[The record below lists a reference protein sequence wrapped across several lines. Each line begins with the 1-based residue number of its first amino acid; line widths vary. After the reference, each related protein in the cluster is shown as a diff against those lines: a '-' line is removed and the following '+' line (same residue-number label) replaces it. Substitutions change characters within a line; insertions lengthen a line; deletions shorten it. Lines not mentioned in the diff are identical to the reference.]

1 MNAASPASAEPF
13 LPTTSAVTRTRRAQL
28 KSSSAETYSKALRH
42 FTTVFKGSVPTTVDT
57 IHRYLMTMRKSAP
70 ATAYLRLQAIRHEHS
85 RQGLPSPTDD
95 PTVRA
100 VMRNL
105 QLGISPGKKPE
116 TAKRTEPKHARA
128 VTRTL
133 LERMLDAM
141 GTNSLDRRD
150 RCVLTLSFGAAL
162 SRSALVALNRDD
174 IRFTNDVMVLTIRD
188 FADTARMRTVTV
200 PITGHELCAA
210 TATRDWL
217 RHAALDLEPQD
228 GPLLRRFSRAGDPTQ
243 YRLSAAWINVVLK
256 QRLKTIGVD
265 PAPYSGLSMRRGRM
279 AEIGKGVL

>member
-1 MNAASPASAEPF
+1 MNAASPASAELF
-13 LPTTSAVTRTRRAQL
+13 LPTTSVAARTRRAPL
-28 KSSSAETYSKALRH
+28 KSSSAETYSKALSH
-42 FTTVFKGSVPTTVDT
+42 FTTVFKGSVPATVDT
-57 IHRYLMTMRKSAP
+57 ILRYVTAMRKSAP
-70 ATAYLRLQAIRHEHS
+70 STAYLRLQAIRHEHV

-95 PTVRA
+95 PSVRV

-105 QLGISPGKKPE
+105 QLGISPGNKTE
-116 TAKRTEPKHARA
+116 AFKRTEPKHARA
-128 VTRTL
+128 VTRNL

-188 FADTARMRTVTV
+188 LVDAAKTRTVTV
-200 PITGHELCAA
+200 PTTGHELCAA

-217 RHAALDLEPQD
+217 RHAALDLDPQD
-228 GPLLRRFSRAGDPTQ
+228 GPLLRRFSRAGDPTPD
-243 YRLSAAWINVVLK
+243 RLSAAWINVVLK
-256 QRLKTIGVD
+256 MRLKAIGVD
-265 PAPYSGLSMRRGRM
+265 PTPYSGLSLRRGRI
-279 AEIGKGVL
+279 AEIGKGIL

>member
-1 MNAASPASAEPF
+1 MNAASPASAELF
-13 LPTTSAVTRTRRAQL
+13 LPTKSVATRARRAPL

-42 FTTVFKGSVPTTVDT
+42 FTVAFKGSVPATVQT
-57 IHRYLMTMRKSAP
+57 IHRYVTAMRKSAP
-70 ATAYLRLQAIRHEHS
+70 ATAYLRLQAIRYEHV

-95 PTVRA
+95 PSVRA

-105 QLGISPGKKPE
+105 QLGIAPGKKADG
-116 TAKRTEPKHARA
+116 AKRAEPKHARA
-128 VTRTL
+128 VTRNL

-150 RCVLTLSFGAAL
+150 RCILTLSFGAAL

-188 FADTARMRTVTV
+188 LADPTKSRTTTV
-200 PITGHELCAA
+200 PVTGHELCAA
-210 TATRDWL
+210 TATRDWML
-217 RHAALDLEPQD
+217 HCAMDLEPQD
-228 GPLLRRFSRAGDPTQ
+228 GSLLRRFSRAGDPTQ
-243 YRLSAAWINVVLK
+243 DRLSAAWINVVLK
-256 QRLKTIGVD
+256 QRLKDVGVD
-265 PAPYSGLSMRRGRM
+265 PAPYSGLSLRRGRM

>member
-1 MNAASPASAEPF
+1 MNAASPASAELF
-13 LPTTSAVTRTRRAQL
+13 LPTTSTVTRTRRAPL
-28 KSSSAETYSKALRH
+28 KSSSADTYSKALRH
-42 FTTVFKGSVPTTVDT
+42 FTTAFKGSVPATVET
-57 IHRYLMTMRKSAP
+57 IHRYVAAMRKSAP
-70 ATAYLRLQAIRHEHS
+70 ATAYLRLQAIRHEHV

-95 PTVRA
+95 PSVRA

-105 QLGISPGKKPE
+105 QLGIAPGKKAGG
-116 TAKRTEPKHARA
+116 AKRAEPRHARA
-128 VTRTL
+128 VTRNL

-174 IRFTNDVMVLTIRD
+174 VRFTNDVMVLTIRD
-188 FADTARMRTVTV
+188 LADTTRTRTVTV

-228 GPLLRRFSRAGDPTQ
+228 GPLLRRFSRAGDPTSE
-243 YRLSAAWINVVLK
+243 RLSAAWINVVLK
-256 QRLKTIGVD
+256 TRLRAIGVD
-265 PAPYSGLSMRRGRM
+265 PAPYSGLSLRRGRL